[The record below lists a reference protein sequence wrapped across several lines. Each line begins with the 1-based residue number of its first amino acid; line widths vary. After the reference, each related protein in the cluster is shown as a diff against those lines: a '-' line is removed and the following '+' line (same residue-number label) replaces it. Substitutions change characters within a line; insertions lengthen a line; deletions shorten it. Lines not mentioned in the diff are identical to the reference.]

1 MRWVESDEIESP
13 EQVSSP
19 PIWFTIRS
27 FHVHE
32 HFSGLFPTK
41 EQHWRQKAGNT
52 QQEEF
57 QRPATEDSID
67 TRHVEQD
74 NEQDSFTSNTTEHV
88 FIDTRVNQWALD

>member
-1 MRWVESDEIESP
+1 MRWAESDVIKSP
-13 EQVSSP
+13 EQVSRP
-19 PIWFTIRS
+19 PVGTAICS
-27 FHVHE
+27 FSVHKG
-32 HFSGLFPTK
+32 FSGLFPTE

-52 QQEEF
+52 QQKEF

-74 NEQDSFTSNTTEHV
+74 NEQDSFASHTTEHV